1 MAKAPSLYTRLTR
14 SPVNLGV
21 YRSLWLGPDH
31 ILQVESTGYTESYQ
45 RFGFSD
51 IQAFFIAGSNRR
63 TWWNV
68 IWGIWILITGIFFL
82 AAITSHEVPA
92 VSSVFLAIGIGFVV
106 WNNAL
111 GKSCRVY
118 VVTKVQTVQLGA
130 LARRRKAQ
138 RILGRLQ
145 PMIEAAQAGLQTSEV
160 VAVSA
165 ETAASMP
172 AVPPSV
178 PEASANTET
187 APTPPPT

>member
-1 MAKAPSLYTRLTR
+1 MSKTPSLYTRLTR

-31 ILQVESTGYTESYQ
+31 ILQVESTGYSENYQ
-45 RFGFSD
+45 RFRFAD
-51 IQAFFIAGSNRR
+51 IQAFFIGGSNRR
-63 TWWNV
+63 TWWNL
-68 IWGIWILITGIFFL
+68 IWGTWILVTGIFFM
-82 AAITSHEVPA
+82 AAITSDEVPA
-92 VSSVFLAIGIGFVV
+92 VSSVFLVIGIGFVV

-111 GKSCRVY
+111 GPGCRVY

-138 RILGRLQ
+138 RILGRIQ

-165 ETAASMP
+165 ETAASIPAMP
-172 AVPPSV
+172 PPVPDAPV
-178 PEASANTET
+178 ITE
-187 APTPPPT
+187 TPPPLT